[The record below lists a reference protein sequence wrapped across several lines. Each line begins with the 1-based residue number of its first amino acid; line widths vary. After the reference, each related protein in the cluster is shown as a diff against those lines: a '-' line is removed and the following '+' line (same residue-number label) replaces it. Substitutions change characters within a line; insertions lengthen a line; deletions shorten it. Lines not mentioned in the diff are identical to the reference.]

1 MDFFVTFVVV
11 LGSVFLHCDK
21 LPGWLCMQREGQA
34 CRPVLQ
40 HLPLWQGQTISQT
53 QLQNSCFLSTLLS
66 SSYLI
71 SSLTASCNQNITT
84 RVFKHNQD
92 FGKLSSH
99 TKLLTERRTTA
110 RGWLENGILACT
122 ETLGVTISTVRLA
135 MASSTSLAFLS
146 HWWTASKEGKSFS
159 KWRRLWRSSQCL
171 LLSSSLLSLSDG
183 CLGGRLG
190 LPQSFSPLQQLGC
203 SLSTSPSTLLLGG
216 SDPFGWRPSSTPS
229 SWRTMKW
236 CRSRSNL
243 QSWKRCL

>member
-1 MDFFVTFVVV
+1 
-11 LGSVFLHCDK
+11 
-21 LPGWLCMQREGQA
+21 MQREEQA

-40 HLPLWQGQTISQT
+40 HLPLWQGDLSKT
-53 QLQNSCFLSTLLS
+53 QLQNSFFLSTLLS

-159 KWRRLWRSSQCL
+159 KWRRLWRSFRCL
-171 LLSSSLLSLSDG
+171 PLSSSLLSLSDG
-183 CLGGRLG
+183 SLGGRLG